1 MYMLSDA
8 RALAVL
14 GRLDAP
20 WRVQEF
26 LNRLPYDHDD
36 GCVSPLNVVRE
47 RKANCLEGALFA
59 AACFRLSGRPP
70 LIADLRAFR
79 DDDHVI
85 AAFREGA
92 LWGAVSKSSFITLE
106 YREPAY
112 RSLRE
117 LVMSYFDFYIDG
129 RARISLR
136 EYSRPMD
143 LRRFGDGW
151 ITSEKDVGYIGGRL
165 DETAHYLLVKKGTRL
180 KKKDSALL
188 ERTWT
193 SRPPKK

>member
-1 MYMLSDA
+1 MSSDA

-14 GRLDAP
+14 RRLHTP
-20 WRVQEF
+20 WRVQEY

-36 GCVSPLNVVRE
+36 GCVSPVNVVRE
-47 RKANCLEGALFA
+47 RKAQCLEGALLA
-59 AACFRLSGRPP
+59 AACLKLAGKRP
-70 LIADLRAFR
+70 LIMDLRAYR

-85 AAFREGA
+85 AVFREDG

-112 RSLRE
+112 RSIRE
-117 LVMSYFDFYIDG
+117 LAMSYFDFYIDE

-151 ITSEKDVGYIGGRL
+151 ISSDKDLEYIGARL
-165 DETAHYLLVKKGTRL
+165 DDTAHYRLVKRGARL
-180 KKKDSALL
+180 KKKDGALL

-193 SRPPKK
+193 SRLHD

>member
-1 MYMLSDA
+1 MISEA
-8 RALAVL
+8 RALRVL
-14 GRLDAP
+14 ARLDSP
-20 WRVQEF
+20 WRIQEY
-26 LNRLPYDHDD
+26 LNSLPYDHVD

-47 RKANCLEGALFA
+47 GKAQCLEGALLA
-59 AACFRLSGRPP
+59 AACLMMAGRRP
-70 LIADLRAFR
+70 LIVDLRAYR

-85 AAFREGA
+85 AVFREGG

-112 RSLRE
+112 RSIRE
-117 LVMSYFDFYIDG
+117 LAMSYFDFYIDG

-151 ITSEKDVGYIGGRL
+151 VSSEKDLEYIGGLL
-165 DETAHYLLVKKGTRL
+165 DETAHYRLVKKGAKL
-180 KKKDSALL
+180 KKKDGALL

-193 SRPPKK
+193 ARPAKD